1 MALLIKTDRTTT
13 VINADDLPNS
23 KDNNGELSLNDIRAF
38 IGGYVQLVPLNPPL
52 IITGKRYV
60 YLLCDED
67 GKWKKYPKNTIATDF
82 LAGTRIASDD
92 QVVGDVLLIEHHE
105 IS

>member
-1 MALLIKTDRTTT
+1 MALLIKTDRTMT

-23 KDNNGELSLNDIRAF
+23 KGNNGELSMEDIGGF
-38 IGGYVQLVPLNPPL
+38 IGGYVQHVPLIPPL
-52 IITGKRYV
+52 IITGKEYV

-67 GKWKKYPKNTIATDF
+67 GKFKKYPENRIATDF

-92 QVVGDVLLIEHHE
+92 HVVGDVLLIEHHE
-105 IS
+105 MS